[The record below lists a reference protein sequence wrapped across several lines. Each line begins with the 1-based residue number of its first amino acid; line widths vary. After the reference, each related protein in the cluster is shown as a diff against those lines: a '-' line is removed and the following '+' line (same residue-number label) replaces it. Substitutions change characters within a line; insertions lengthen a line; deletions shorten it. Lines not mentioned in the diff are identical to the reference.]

1 LGYLLGSS
9 SVKESGHLMNEE
21 KKNRVRPRINPEERV
36 MVHFLDAPDL
46 NTIVT
51 VCTDQ
56 VVDLSIETH
65 VCLI

>member
-1 LGYLLGSS
+1 
-9 SVKESGHLMNEE
+9 MNEE